1 MTDEISSCSFIPRRV
16 TSTPTPC
23 PSQLTNLSVLP
34 FARRRGPARSQNL
47 SCQARVPVPG
57 TCLPPPCLLQAA
69 AVLNSHPKASGTRE
83 MTTVKKAKV
92 LSHKFTGNPR
102 PSELLYNE
110 LQVYKLYRLGLVRG
124 LGCEMVWFLVSVALC
139 NSCWLLPLNV

>member
-1 MTDEISSCSFIPRRV
+1 MTDEISSCSFIRRRV
-16 TSTPTPC
+16 TLTRTLC
-23 PSQLTNLSVLP
+23 PSQLPNL
-34 FARRRGPARSQNL
+34 ARQRPARSQNL
-47 SCQARVPVPG
+47 FCQARVPVPG
-57 TCLPPPCLLQAA
+57 TCLPPPCLLQVA

-110 LQVYKLYRLGLVRG
+110 LQVLYRLGLVRG
-124 LGCEMVWFLVSVALC
+124 LGCETVWFLVSVTLC